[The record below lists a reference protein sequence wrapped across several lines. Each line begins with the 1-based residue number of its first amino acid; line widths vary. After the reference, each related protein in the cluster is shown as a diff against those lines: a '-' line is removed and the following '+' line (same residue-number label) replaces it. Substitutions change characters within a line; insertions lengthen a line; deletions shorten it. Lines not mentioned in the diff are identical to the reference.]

1 MICDSC
7 GNKGAKVKHVS
18 RTCGKGKDMVV
29 IDNVPIVVCPS
40 CGQSYMTADTLHQIA
55 RLKLHKNN
63 VKCKRVAPVISYV

>member
-18 RTCGKGKDMVV
+18 RTYGKGKNMVV
-29 IDNVPIVVCPS
+29 IDDVPIVVCPS
-40 CGQSYMTADTLHQIA
+40 CGQSYMTADTLHRIA
-55 RLKLHKNN
+55 RLKLHKNS

>member
-18 RTCGKGKDMVV
+18 RTYGKGKNMVV
-29 IDNVPIVVCPS
+29 IDDVPIVVCPS
-40 CGQSYMTADTLHQIA
+40 CGQSYMTADTLGQIA

-63 VKCKRVAPVISYV
+63 VKRKRVAPVISYV